1 LHEHCQDG
9 QLTAE
14 PRRSP
19 REGGLLHINEEVK
32 MIQYQLLKTNIKTHF
47 SQVRQLKTPL
57 IDFLMEP
64 SNVDYPRI
72 LVLYLLSVLCL
83 FALALFIN
91 SRLGDYE

>member
-9 QLTAE
+9 QLTTK

-19 REGGLLHINEEVK
+19 REGGLLRLNQEIK

-72 LVLYLLSVLCL
+72 LVFVPTVGAVSFCAGIVYQLT
-83 FALALFIN
+83 F
-91 SRLGDYE
+91 G

>member
-72 LVLYLLSVLCL
+72 LVFVSAVGAVSFCAGIVYQLT
-83 FALALFIN
+83 F
-91 SRLGDYE
+91 G